1 MEPETEIGPN
11 LATDHQG
18 QQRKSGSLMLTLD
31 PSTQRPDMRP
41 QLIRQP
47 NLQDSLAT
55 REASI

>member
-1 MEPETEIGPN
+1 MCPN

-18 QQRKSGSLMLTLD
+18 QQRKSGGRALPFDL
-31 PSTQRPDMRP
+31 STQRPDMRP

-47 NLQDSLAT
+47 DLQNPLAT